1 MMLLTAA
8 ATAFLLACSPAVA
21 TQTMAGLIQRESSWS
36 EYAIGD
42 NTARR
47 SYFPTNYYE
56 AVSIVV
62 RLRAEGHSLDVGLA
76 QINSE
81 ANWASYGLTPYNVF
95 DPCRNVS
102 VGASIL
108 SNNYRDALR
117 IYAPGDD
124 ALAHALSAYNSG
136 QFTASMGYAAGVMDN
151 ARSVRFLSDPH
162 ATYAPP
168 PTARVKQTVPAGN
181 IRSLPIHT
189 VAAAAE
195 ARRSVLQWATPSALP
210 VRTAPLQSEDSP

>member
-1 MMLLTAA
+1 MMFLTAA
-8 ATAFLLACSPAVA
+8 ATSFLLACSPGVA
-21 TQTMAGLIQRESSWS
+21 TQTMAGLIQRESGWQ

-47 SYFPTNYYE
+47 SYFPANYYE

-62 RLRAEGHSLDVGLA
+62 RLRAQGHSLDVGLA
-76 QINSE
+76 QINSD
-81 ANWASYGLTPYNVF
+81 ANWAAYGLTPYNVF

-102 VGASIL
+102 VGAQIL
-108 SNNYRDALR
+108 SNNYREALR
-117 IYAPGDD
+117 YYAPGDD
-124 ALAHALSAYNSG
+124 ALSHALSEYNSG

-168 PTARVKQTVPAGN
+168 PAARIKQVVPAGN
-181 IRSLPIHT
+181 VRSLPVHT
-189 VAAAAE
+189 IAAAQ

-210 VRTAPLQSEDSP
+210 VRTAPLQSEDAP

>member
-1 MMLLTAA
+1 MLLTAA
-8 ATAFLLACSPAVA
+8 ATAFLVACSPVVA
-21 TQTMAGLIQRESSWS
+21 TQTMAGLIERESGWQ

-62 RLRAEGHSLDVGLA
+62 RLRAQGHSLDVGLA

-95 DPCRNVS
+95 DPCRNVR
-102 VGASIL
+102 VGAQIL

-117 IYAPGDD
+117 YYAPGDE
-124 ALAHALSAYNSG
+124 ALSHALSAYNSG

-151 ARSVRFLSDPH
+151 ARSVRFLSGPK

-168 PTARVKQTVPAGN
+168 PTARVRQTVPERDV
-181 IRSLPIHT
+181 RSLRVRAI
-189 VAAAAE
+189 AAAQ
-195 ARRSVLQWATPSALP
+195 ARQSVLQWATPSALP